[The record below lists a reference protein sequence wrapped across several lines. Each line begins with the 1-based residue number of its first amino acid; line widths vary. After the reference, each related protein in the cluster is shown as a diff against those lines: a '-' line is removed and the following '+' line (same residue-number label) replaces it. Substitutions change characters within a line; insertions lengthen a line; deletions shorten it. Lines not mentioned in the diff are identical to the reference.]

1 MVQAGPSVA
10 TMVDPVSTS
19 ISLAALVISG
29 VTAWL
34 TYGRR
39 GTVRMSRPAQIYFGP
54 DGRRSNRHANIPKV
68 YLRTLLFST
77 AKRGRIVE
85 SMHATLYHN
94 EARQNFHIWVYGD
107 DKLSR
112 GSGLFIAETGIST
125 NHHFLTSE
133 SDRPFAFTV
142 GDYELEIYAHLLGD
156 ARPVKLLSQRLHVTD
171 AEAVALADPRNGLYF
186 DWGPDAGR
194 YLPHVDKGEPP
205 PDPAEMLRMLG
216 LSPSGEAEP
225 QKQSR

>member
-1 MVQAGPSVA
+1 M
-10 TMVDPVSTS
+10 MLDPVSTS
-19 ISLAALVISG
+19 ISLAALFISG

-54 DGRRSNRHANIPKV
+54 DGTRSNRRANIPKV

-77 AKRGRIVE
+77 AKRGRIIE
-85 SMHATLYHN
+85 SMYAALHHN

-112 GSGLFIAETGIST
+112 GSGLFIGETGMTS

-133 SDRPFAFTV
+133 SDRPFSFTA
-142 GDYELEIYAHLLGD
+142 GDYDLEVYAHLLGD
-156 ARPVKLLSQRLHVTD
+156 GRPVKLLSQRLHVTESN
-171 AEAVALADPRNGLYF
+171 AKALADSRNGLYF

-194 YLPHVDKGEPP
+194 YLPHIDKGEPP
-205 PDPAEMLRMLG
+205 PDAADMLRMLR
-216 LSPSGEAEP
+216 SPPSVEAEP
-225 QKQSR
+225 